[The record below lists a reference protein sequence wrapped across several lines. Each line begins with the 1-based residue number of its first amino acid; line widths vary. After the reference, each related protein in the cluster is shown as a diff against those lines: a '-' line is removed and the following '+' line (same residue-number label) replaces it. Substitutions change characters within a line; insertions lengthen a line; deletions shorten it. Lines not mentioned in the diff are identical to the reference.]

1 MRLVLAGILTAFCLT
16 ACGGQATSEEI
27 IEMPEAAEQE
37 ETEAAEQDET
47 EAAAQDE
54 TETAAPEEEE
64 AAASGETA
72 ETPAEQ
78 ESDTEDSAPAEEGQT
93 SGGLDNFDVGQEEV
107 EAFAEKIKEAVAAQD
122 LEALADLT
130 SFPVYVGVSENGVVE
145 TREDF
150 LALGADTVITPELQ
164 EAVEGTDVTALSASM
179 AGFTMMTEGVSG
191 SITFS
196 MTADGLAI
204 TGINY

>member
-1 MRLVLAGILTAFCLT
+1 MKKIRLIMVGILTAVCLT
-16 ACGGQATSEEI
+16 ACGGQATSEETA
-27 IEMPEAAEQE
+27 ELPEAAEQE
-37 ETEAAEQDET
+37 ETEAA
-47 EAAAQDE
+47 
-54 TETAAPEEEE
+54 APEETEE
-64 AAASGETA
+64 A
-72 ETPAEQ
+72 PAEQ
-78 ESDTEDSAPAEEGQT
+78 ENGTESSGPAEEEQT
-93 SGGLDNFDVGQEEV
+93 SGGLENFDVDQKEV
-107 EAFAEKIKEAVAAQD
+107 EAFAEKIKAAVSAQD

-130 SFPVYVGVSENGVVE
+130 SFPVYVGVSEDGVVE
-145 TREDF
+145 TRDDF

>member
-1 MRLVLAGILTAFCLT
+1 MKKMRLVLAGILTAFCLT

-37 ETEAAEQDET
+37 ETE
-47 EAAAQDE
+47 
-54 TETAAPEEEE
+54 TAAPEEEE
-64 AAASGETA
+64 AAVSGETA

-78 ESDTEDSAPAEEGQT
+78 ESDAEDSAPAEEGQT
-93 SGGLDNFDVGQEEV
+93 SGGLDNFDVDQEEV

>member
-1 MRLVLAGILTAFCLT
+1 MKKMRLVLAGILTAFCLT
-16 ACGGQATSEEI
+16 ACGGQANMATTV
-27 IEMPEAAEQE
+27 
-37 ETEAAEQDET
+37 ETIDMSKNTEQDET
-47 EAAAQDE
+47 EATAQDE

-64 AAASGETA
+64 AAVSGETA

-78 ESDTEDSAPAEEGQT
+78 DSAPAEEGQT
-93 SGGLDNFDVGQEEV
+93 SGGLDNFDVDQEEV

>member
-37 ETEAAEQDET
+37 ETE
-47 EAAAQDE
+47 
-54 TETAAPEEEE
+54 TAAPEEEE
-64 AAASGETA
+64 AAVSGETA

-78 ESDTEDSAPAEEGQT
+78 ESDAEDSAPAEEGQT

>member
-1 MRLVLAGILTAFCLT
+1 MKKMRLILAGILTAFCLT
-16 ACGGQATSEEI
+16 ACGDRANMATTV
-27 IEMPEAAEQE
+27 
-37 ETEAAEQDET
+37 ETIDMSKNTEQDET
-47 EAAAQDE
+47 EATAQDE

-64 AAASGETA
+64 AAVSGETA

-78 ESDTEDSAPAEEGQT
+78 ESDAEDSAPAEEGQT
-93 SGGLDNFDVGQEEV
+93 SGGLDNFDVDQEEV

>member
-1 MRLVLAGILTAFCLT
+1 MKKMRLVLAGILTAFCLT
-16 ACGGQATSEEI
+16 ACADRANMATTV
-27 IEMPEAAEQE
+27 
-37 ETEAAEQDET
+37 ETIDMSKNTEQDET
-47 EAAAQDE
+47 EATAQDE

-78 ESDTEDSAPAEEGQT
+78 ESDAEDSAPAEEGQT
-93 SGGLDNFDVGQEEV
+93 SGGLDNFDVDQEEV

>member
-1 MRLVLAGILTAFCLT
+1 MKKMRLVLAGILTAFCLT

-37 ETEAAEQDET
+37 ETEAAEQEET
-47 EAAAQDE
+47 EATAQDE
-54 TETAAPEEEE
+54 TETAAPEEE
-64 AAASGETA
+64 TA

-78 ESDTEDSAPAEEGQT
+78 ESDAEDSAPAEEGQT
-93 SGGLDNFDVGQEEV
+93 SGGLDNFDVDQEEV

>member
-1 MRLVLAGILTAFCLT
+1 M
-16 ACGGQATSEEI
+16 
-27 IEMPEAAEQE
+27 
-37 ETEAAEQDET
+37 
-47 EAAAQDE
+47 
-54 TETAAPEEEE
+54 
-64 AAASGETA
+64 
-72 ETPAEQ
+72 
-78 ESDTEDSAPAEEGQT
+78 
-93 SGGLDNFDVGQEEV
+93 
-107 EAFAEKIKEAVAAQD
+107 
-122 LEALADLT
+122 ADLT
-130 SFPVYVGVSENGVVE
+130 YFPVYVGISENGVAE

-204 TGINY
+204 TGINYRCFPKWMQDAGQASRQAPHRMHSGETEISSGFRSRGQARWQDMQEMHFSFSQRICTRLKRLNHP

>member
-1 MRLVLAGILTAFCLT
+1 MKKMRLILAGILTAFCLT
-16 ACGGQATSEEI
+16 ACGDRANMATTVETIDMSENTE
-27 IEMPEAAEQE
+27 PE
-37 ETEAAEQDET
+37 ETEVAAPEE
-47 EAAAQDE
+47 E
-54 TETAAPEEEE
+54 ETAAPEEEE
-64 AAASGETA
+64 AAASEETA

-78 ESDTEDSAPAEEGQT
+78 ESDAEDSAPAEEGQT
-93 SGGLDNFDVGQEEV
+93 SGGLDNFDVDQEEV

>member
-1 MRLVLAGILTAFCLT
+1 MKKMRLVLAGILTAFCLT
-16 ACGGQATSEEI
+16 ACGDRANMATTVETIDMSENTE
-27 IEMPEAAEQE
+27 PE
-37 ETEAAEQDET
+37 ETEVAAPEEEET
-47 EAAAQDE
+47 
-54 TETAAPEEEE
+54 TAPEEEE
-64 AAASGETA
+64 AAASEETA

-78 ESDTEDSAPAEEGQT
+78 ESDAEDSAPAEEGQT
-93 SGGLDNFDVGQEEV
+93 SGGLDNFDVDQEEV

>member
-1 MRLVLAGILTAFCLT
+1 MKKMRLVLAGILTAFCLT
-16 ACGGQATSEEI
+16 ACGDRANMATTVETIDMSENTE
-27 IEMPEAAEQE
+27 PE
-37 ETEAAEQDET
+37 ETEVAAPEE
-47 EAAAQDE
+47 E
-54 TETAAPEEEE
+54 ETAAPEEEE
-64 AAASGETA
+64 AAASEETA

-78 ESDTEDSAPAEEGQT
+78 ESDAEDSAPAEEGQT

>member
-1 MRLVLAGILTAFCLT
+1 MKKMRLILAGILTAFCLT
-16 ACGGQATSEEI
+16 ACGDRANMATTV
-27 IEMPEAAEQE
+27 
-37 ETEAAEQDET
+37 ETIDMSKNTEQDET
-47 EAAAQDE
+47 EATAQDE

-64 AAASGETA
+64 AAVSGETA

-78 ESDTEDSAPAEEGQT
+78 ESDAEDSAPAEEGQT

>member
-1 MRLVLAGILTAFCLT
+1 MKKMRLVLAGILTAFCLT
-16 ACGGQATSEEI
+16 ACGDRANMATTVETIDMSENTE
-27 IEMPEAAEQE
+27 PE
-37 ETEAAEQDET
+37 ETEVAAPEE
-47 EAAAQDE
+47 E
-54 TETAAPEEEE
+54 ETAAPEEEE
-64 AAASGETA
+64 AAASEETA

-78 ESDTEDSAPAEEGQT
+78 ESDAEDSAPAEEGQT
-93 SGGLDNFDVGQEEV
+93 SGGLDNFDVDQEEV

>member
-1 MRLVLAGILTAFCLT
+1 MKKMRLVLAGILTAFCLT
-16 ACGGQATSEEI
+16 ACGDRANMATTV
-27 IEMPEAAEQE
+27 
-37 ETEAAEQDET
+37 ETIDMSKNTEQDET
-47 EAAAQDE
+47 EATAQDE

-64 AAASGETA
+64 AAVSGETA

-78 ESDTEDSAPAEEGQT
+78 ESDAEDSAPAEEGQT
-93 SGGLDNFDVGQEEV
+93 SGGLDNFDVDQEEV

>member
-1 MRLVLAGILTAFCLT
+1 MKKMRLVLAGILTAFCLT
-16 ACGGQATSEEI
+16 ACGDRANMATTVETIDMSEN
-27 IEMPEAAEQE
+27 
-37 ETEAAEQDET
+37 TEQDET
-47 EAAAQDE
+47 EATAQDE

-64 AAASGETA
+64 AAASEETA

-78 ESDTEDSAPAEEGQT
+78 ESDAEDSAPAEEGQT
-93 SGGLDNFDVGQEEV
+93 SGGLDNFDVDQEEV

>member
-1 MRLVLAGILTAFCLT
+1 MKKMRLVLAGILTAFCLT
-16 ACGGQATSEEI
+16 ACGGQANMATTV
-27 IEMPEAAEQE
+27 
-37 ETEAAEQDET
+37 ETIDMSKNT
-47 EAAAQDE
+47 EQDE

-64 AAASGETA
+64 AAVSGETA

-78 ESDTEDSAPAEEGQT
+78 ESDAEDSAPSEEGQT
-93 SGGLDNFDVGQEEV
+93 SGGLDNFDVDQEEV

>member
-1 MRLVLAGILTAFCLT
+1 MKKMRLVLAGILTAFCLT
-16 ACGGQATSEEI
+16 ACADRANMATTV
-27 IEMPEAAEQE
+27 
-37 ETEAAEQDET
+37 ETIDMSKNTEQDET
-47 EAAAQDE
+47 EATAQDE

-64 AAASGETA
+64 AAVSGETA

-78 ESDTEDSAPAEEGQT
+78 ESDAEDSAPAEEGQT
-93 SGGLDNFDVGQEEV
+93 SGGLDNFDVDQEEV

-150 LALGADTVITPELQ
+150 LALRADTVITPELQ

>member
-1 MRLVLAGILTAFCLT
+1 MKKMRLVLAGILTAFCLT
-16 ACGGQATSEEI
+16 ACADRANMATTV
-27 IEMPEAAEQE
+27 
-37 ETEAAEQDET
+37 ETIDMSKNT
-47 EAAAQDE
+47 EQDE

-78 ESDTEDSAPAEEGQT
+78 ESDAEDSAPAEEGQT
-93 SGGLDNFDVGQEEV
+93 SGGLDNFDVDQEEV

>member
-1 MRLVLAGILTAFCLT
+1 MKKMRLILAGILTAFCLT
-16 ACGGQATSEEI
+16 ACGDGANMATTVETIDMSENT
-27 IEMPEAAEQE
+27 EQE
-37 ETEAAEQDET
+37 ETEV
-47 EAAAQDE
+47 
-54 TETAAPEEEE
+54 AAPEEEE
-64 AAASGETA
+64 AAVPKEEETTASEETA

-107 EAFAEKIKEAVAAQD
+107 EAFAEKIKEAVSAQD

>member
-1 MRLVLAGILTAFCLT
+1 MKKMRLVLAGILTAFCLT

-37 ETEAAEQDET
+37 ETE
-47 EAAAQDE
+47 
-54 TETAAPEEEE
+54 TAAPAEEE
-64 AAASGETA
+64 AAVSGETA

-78 ESDTEDSAPAEEGQT
+78 ESDAEDSAPAEEGQT
-93 SGGLDNFDVGQEEV
+93 SGGLDNFDVDQEEV

-196 MTADGLAI
+196 MTEDGLAI

>member
-1 MRLVLAGILTAFCLT
+1 MKKMRLVLAGILTAFCLT

-37 ETEAAEQDET
+37 ETE
-47 EAAAQDE
+47 
-54 TETAAPEEEE
+54 TAAPEEEE
-64 AAASGETA
+64 AAVSGETA

-78 ESDTEDSAPAEEGQT
+78 ESDAEDSAPAEEGQT

>member
-1 MRLVLAGILTAFCLT
+1 MKKMRLILAGILTAFCLT

-37 ETEAAEQDET
+37 ETE
-47 EAAAQDE
+47 
-54 TETAAPEEEE
+54 TAAPEEEE
-64 AAASGETA
+64 AAVSGETA

-78 ESDTEDSAPAEEGQT
+78 ESDAEDSAPAEEGQT
-93 SGGLDNFDVGQEEV
+93 SGGLDNFDVDQEEV

>member
-1 MRLVLAGILTAFCLT
+1 MKKMRLILAGILTAFCLT
-16 ACGGQATSEEI
+16 ACGDRANMATTVETIDMSENTE
-27 IEMPEAAEQE
+27 PE
-37 ETEAAEQDET
+37 ETEV
-47 EAAAQDE
+47 
-54 TETAAPEEEE
+54 AAPEEEE
-64 AAASGETA
+64 AAASEETA

-78 ESDTEDSAPAEEGQT
+78 ESDAEDSAPAEEGQT

>member
-1 MRLVLAGILTAFCLT
+1 MKKMRLVLAGILTAFCLT
-16 ACGGQATSEEI
+16 ACGGQANMATTVESI
-27 IEMPEAAEQE
+27 DMSNN
-37 ETEAAEQDET
+37 TEQDET
-47 EAAAQDE
+47 EATAQDE

-64 AAASGETA
+64 AAVSGETA

-78 ESDTEDSAPAEEGQT
+78 ESDAEDSAPAEEGQT